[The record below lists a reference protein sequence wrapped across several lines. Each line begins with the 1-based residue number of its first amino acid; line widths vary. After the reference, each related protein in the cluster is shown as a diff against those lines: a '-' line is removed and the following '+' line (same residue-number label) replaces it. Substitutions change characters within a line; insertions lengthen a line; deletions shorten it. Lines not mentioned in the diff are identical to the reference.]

1 MAWRSYY
8 VNSEKIYGLDEEEKD
23 VCLMYDSKV
32 PPHGGIREE
41 WTTRGM
47 KNGTS
52 KILFVEYCKEDDDP
66 DGVWEAYGMKAE
78 SVYTFTVNAK
88 EADPEKLFVY
98 TLYKD
103 GKLGVGFDIDTDTA
117 RAILVFP
124 EPQNI
129 TAEQLLDVAKKTED
143 APRVQGAVE
152 QIVAEEL
159 LNGVDDML
167 CLAFFNF

>member
-1 MAWRSYY
+1 MAWISYY
-8 VNSEKIYGLDEEEKD
+8 VNCEKLCGVEENEKD
-23 VCLMYDSKV
+23 VCIVYDLNI

-52 KILFVEYCKEDDDP
+52 KILFVEYTKEDDDP

-78 SVYTFTVNAK
+78 SVYTFTVNAE

-103 GKLGVGFDIDTDTA
+103 GSLGVGFDVDIESA
-117 RAILVFP
+117 EAILVFI
-124 EPQNI
+124 EPQEFD
-129 TAEQLLDVAKKTED
+129 AEKLMKVTQKAKKEFRNSDTVVKLVKD
-143 APRVQGAVE
+143 A
-152 QIVAEEL
+152 L
-159 LNGVDDML
+159 LNGADDVL
-167 CLAFFNF
+167 CLAFFKV